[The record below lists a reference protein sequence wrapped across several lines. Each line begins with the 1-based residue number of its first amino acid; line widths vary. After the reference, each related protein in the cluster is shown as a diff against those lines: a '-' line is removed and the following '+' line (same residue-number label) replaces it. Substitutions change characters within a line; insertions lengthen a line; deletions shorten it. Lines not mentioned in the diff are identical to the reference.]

1 MNMYLQEEKIVDYQ
15 DLTIIK
21 GIGPQTQLRL
31 NDVGIFTVSQLK
43 NTPIKVLSSIKG
55 IGVSSAEKLINSTA
69 LVLNGTQSV
78 YLDEELF
85 TQTSQVKEQKTLSTK
100 KALIYVLPNVG
111 FTALL
116 GITVNFILLFYINI
130 MGQPAIITGI
140 IYSISLCLFAFSS
153 IVWGVLADKIG
164 KKKVLWIS
172 GISMAFLFVLIWIPP
187 TPTSSQSYGSIYL
200 PLIIWLIVFSF
211 LFRITAAGFQS
222 SLYALLPE
230 LSTNSKN
237 RVKISMLNTLMT
249 TLGFIVG
256 MIGPI
261 VMMSLATQNFN
272 RKDSQLYF
280 PNSPTGRMIAAQ
292 IFSFSIVIIIVF
304 LVCLVLM
311 QSVIKEKPKSN
322 FNYPG
327 INEILKNITIPFKD
341 KNFRKWLMTYFFFW
355 TPFVAFQYLLL
366 NIATF
371 MLKLR
376 GNEFIILISVALT
389 TAILSFVV
397 WQKLAIKIGLIKA
410 LSICLMSSSIG
421 FFLMIILT
429 FPMTQLIVFILGVS
443 LISILVSCLVGAMIF
458 PLAISSNL
466 IERAEI
472 KTGNSL
478 SGSYYGTISMILAL
492 GSAVA
497 MLFVSIF
504 LQILKVENLV
514 TYGTIM
520 AFCAVL
526 IIIAVIIL
534 RRIRIFVK

>member
-1 MNMYLQEEKIVDYQ
+1 MNMYLQGEKIVDYQ

-55 IGVSSAEKLINSTA
+55 IGVSSAEKLISSTD

-85 TQTSQVKEQKTLSTK
+85 TQTSQVKGQKTLSTK
-100 KALIYVLPNVG
+100 KALIYDLPDVG

-116 GITVNFILLFYINI
+116 GTTVNFILLFYINI

-172 GISMAFLFVLIWIPP
+172 GVSMAFVFVLIWIPP
-187 TPTSSQSYGSIYL
+187 TPTSNQPYNSIYL
-200 PLIIWLIVFSF
+200 PLIIWLIIFSF

-230 LSTNSKN
+230 LSTNAKN
-237 RVKISMLNTLMT
+237 RVKISMLNTMMT
-249 TLGFIVG
+249 TLGFVIG

-261 VMMSLATQNFN
+261 IMMSQATQNLD
-272 RKDSQLYF
+272 RKNSQLYF
-280 PNSPTGRMIAAQ
+280 PESSTGQVIASQ
-292 IFSFSIVIIIVF
+292 IFQFSIIIIIIF

-341 KNFRKWLMTYFFFW
+341 KNFRKWLMAYFFFW
-355 TPFVAFQYLLL
+355 VPFVAFQYLLL

-389 TAILSFVV
+389 TAIFSFVI
-397 WQKLAIKIGLIKA
+397 WQKIAIKMGLVKA
-410 LSICLMSSSIG
+410 LSSCLLVTGIG
-421 FFLMIILT
+421 FFLMVILT
-429 FPMTQLIVFILGVS
+429 IPMTQLLVFVLGVS
-443 LISILVSCLVGAMIF
+443 IVSILVSCLVGAMIF
-458 PLAISSNL
+458 PLAISSNI
-466 IERAEI
+466 IEHAEI
-472 KTGNSL
+472 RSGNSL
-478 SGSYYGTISMILAL
+478 SGSYYGAISTILAL
-492 GSAVA
+492 GSAMA
-497 MLFVSIF
+497 MLLVSIF
-504 LQILKVENLV
+504 LQILKVENPI
-514 TYGTIM
+514 TYGVIM
-520 AFCAVL
+520 VFCAVL

-534 RRIRIFVK
+534 RKIEIFLK

>member
-280 PNSPTGRMIAAQ
+280 PNSPTGRMIATQ
-292 IFSFSIVIIIVF
+292 IFHFSIAIIIVF

-311 QSVIKEKPKSN
+311 QSVIKEKSN
-322 FNYPG
+322 SNSTYLG
-327 INEILKNITIPFKD
+327 VSEVLRNIAIPFRD